1 MKNFPHCLAA
11 LSVTLWIG
19 GLWMIGY
26 LAVPLLFQNLDRQ
39 LAGLIAG
46 RMFATLNYIGFVCG
60 LYLLAYRWR
69 LTGGHILYDRAFHLI
84 ATMLAITL
92 AIQFGLQP
100 LMADMKLQALPL
112 EVMQSPYAG
121 QFKMWHGLSSILYL
135 IESLL
140 GAALI
145 VLTCR
150 AAK

>member
-1 MKNFPHCLAA
+1 
-11 LSVTLWIG
+11 
-19 GLWMIGY
+19 MIGY